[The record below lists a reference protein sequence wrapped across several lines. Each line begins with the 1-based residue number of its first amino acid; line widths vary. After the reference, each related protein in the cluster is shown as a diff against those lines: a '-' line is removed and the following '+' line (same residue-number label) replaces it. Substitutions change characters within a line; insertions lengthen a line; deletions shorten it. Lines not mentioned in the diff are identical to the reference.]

1 MFGDKTFCLYT
12 VDNTYNSMANPFS
25 KLFSGASNN
34 DSVIG
39 VDIGTSSIKIV
50 QLKKK
55 SGKAVLETYG
65 SLSLGPYG
73 QVEIGKV
80 TNLAEDKLAA
90 AITDL
95 IRESSVTSMSAGVA
109 IPSSAS
115 LVTVIEIPTAP
126 NNKEIAAIV
135 QTEARK
141 YIPVPISEVS
151 LDWSVIP
158 KREEEPMNDTLAMQS
173 PTNNK
178 TEVLIAAIH
187 SDTISKYQAVV
198 KAANLQT
205 SFYEIETFSTMRAI
219 LGHEMGT
226 VLIVDFGAS
235 KVKLSIVDFGVVRQF
250 HVVMR
255 GSQDITANL
264 ATSLQIPF
272 SKAEE
277 MKRTFDMRGSGGDAA
292 TQNMREVIKLS
303 FDFILNE
310 TQSVILAYERRYNK
324 VIGKIILVGGGSL
337 IKGFYEA
344 AESRFQVEVLYGN
357 AFQKVEAPAFLENIL
372 AETGPEFA
380 VAVGLAL
387 RKLQ

>member
-1 MFGDKTFCLYT
+1 
-12 VDNTYNSMANPFS
+12 MANPFA
-25 KLFSGASNN
+25 KLFSASSNN

-39 VDIGTSSIKIV
+39 VDIGTSTIKIV
-50 QLKKK
+50 QIKRKA
-55 SGKAVLETYG
+55 GKAVLETYG

-73 QVEIGKV
+73 EVDIGKV
-80 TNLAEDKLAA
+80 TNLPEDKIAT

-95 IRESSVTSMSAGVA
+95 IRESSVTSTSSGVA

-115 LVTVIEIPTAP
+115 LVSVIEVPASP
-126 NNKEIAAIV
+126 SAKEIAAIV

-141 YIPVPISEVS
+141 YIPVPITEVS

-158 KREEEPMNDTLAMQS
+158 KREEEPMNDTMAMQS
-173 PTNNK
+173 PTSNK
-178 TEVLIAAIH
+178 TEILIAAIH
-187 SDTISKYQAVV
+187 NDTISKYQSIV

-205 SFYEIETFSTMRAI
+205 SFYEIEIFSTMRAV

-255 GSQDITANL
+255 GSQDITSNI
-264 ATSLQIPF
+264 ATSLQMPF

-277 MKRTFDMRGSGGDAA
+277 IKRTFDMRGSGGDTT
-292 TQNMREVIKLS
+292 TQNIRDIIKLS
-303 FDFILNE
+303 FDFIFNE
-310 TQSVILAYERRYNK
+310 TKSVVLTYERRYNK
-324 VIGKIILVGGGSL
+324 AISKVILVGGGSL

-344 AESRFQVEVLYGN
+344 AEEHFQVEVMYGN
-357 AFQKVEAPAFLENIL
+357 AFQKVEAPAFLANIL
-372 AETGPEFA
+372 SETGPEFA

>member
-1 MFGDKTFCLYT
+1 
-12 VDNTYNSMANPFS
+12 MANPFQ
-25 KLFSGASNN
+25 KIFSNLSSSNN

-65 SLSLGPYG
+65 SLSLGPYAG
-73 QVEIGKV
+73 TPIGTV
-80 TNLAEDKLAA
+80 TNLAEDKIAA

-95 IRESSVTSMSAGVA
+95 IRESSVTSTEAGVA

-115 LVTVIEIPTAP
+115 LVTVIEVPTAP
-126 NNKEIAAIV
+126 NNKEIASIV
-135 QTEARK
+135 ETEARK

-158 KREEEPMNDTLAMQS
+158 QREPDPMNEVMAMQS
-173 PTNNK
+173 MNQKTSK
-178 TEVLIAAIH
+178 TEILIAAIH
-187 SDTISKYQAVV
+187 KDTVTKYQAVV
-198 KAANLQT
+198 SAAKLKT
-205 SFYEIETFSTMRAI
+205 DFFEIETFSTMRAI

-226 VLIVDFGAS
+226 LLIIDFGAS

-255 GSQDITANL
+255 GSQDISSNL
-264 ATSLQIPF
+264 ATSLQMPF
-272 SKAEE
+272 EKAEE
-277 MKRTFDMRGSGGDAA
+277 MKRTFDMRGSGGDTM
-292 TQNMREVIKLS
+292 TQNAREIIKLS

-310 TQSVILAYERRYNK
+310 TESSILAYERRYNRVISK
-324 VIGKIILVGGGSL
+324 VILVGGGSL

-344 AESRFQVEVLYGN
+344 AEERFKVEVVYGN

>member
-1 MFGDKTFCLYT
+1 
-12 VDNTYNSMANPFS
+12 MANPFS
-25 KLFSGASNN
+25 KLFGGGSSGG

-39 VDIGTSSIKIV
+39 VDIGTSAVKIV

-55 SGKAVLETYG
+55 NGKAVLETYG
-65 SLSLGPYG
+65 SLSLGPYDG
-73 QVEIGKV
+73 KEIGTA
-80 TNLAEDKLAA
+80 TNLAEDKLALS
-90 AITDL
+90 ITDL
-95 IRESSVTSMSAGVA
+95 IRESSVTSTNAGVA

-115 LVTVIEIPTAP
+115 LVTVIDIPAMP
-126 NNKEIAAIV
+126 NSKEIAAIV

-158 KREEEPMNDTLAMQS
+158 KREEDPMNEALAMEAENQAHANGQNS
-173 PTNNK
+173 TAK
-178 TEVLIAAIH
+178 TEILIAAIH
-187 SDTISKYQAVV
+187 NDTISKYQSVV
-198 KAANLQT
+198 KAAKLQT
-205 SFYEIETFSTMRAI
+205 SFFEIEIFSTMRAI

-226 VLIVDFGAS
+226 LLIVDFGAS

-255 GSQDITANL
+255 GSQDITANI
-264 ATSLQIPF
+264 ATSLQLPF
-272 SKAEE
+272 AKAEE
-277 MKRTFDMRGSGGDAA
+277 MKRSFDMRGTGGDTM
-292 TQNMREVIKLS
+292 TQNVRETIKLS
-303 FDFILNE
+303 FDYIFNE
-310 TQSVILAYERRYNK
+310 IESVILAYERRYNK
-324 VIGKIILVGGGSL
+324 VIGKVILIGGGSL

-344 AESRFQVEVLYGN
+344 AEQRFQVEVMYGN
-357 AFQKVEAPAFLENIL
+357 AFQKVQAPAFLEGIL

>member
-1 MFGDKTFCLYT
+1 
-12 VDNTYNSMANPFS
+12 MANPFS
-25 KLFSGASNN
+25 KLFSGGSNN

-80 TNLAEDKLAA
+80 TNLPEDKLAA

-255 GSQDITANL
+255 GSQDITSNL

-272 SKAEE
+272 AKAEE
-277 MKRTFDMRGSGGDAA
+277 MKRTFDMRGTGGDAA

-324 VIGKIILVGGGSL
+324 VISKIILVGGGSL

>member
-1 MFGDKTFCLYT
+1 
-12 VDNTYNSMANPFS
+12 MANPFQ
-25 KLFSGASNN
+25 KMFSGFSSSGN

-39 VDIGTSSIKIV
+39 VDIGTSSVKIV
-50 QLKKK
+50 QIKKK

-65 SLSLGPYG
+65 SLSLGPYA
-73 QVEIGKV
+73 QTDIGRV
-80 TNLAEDKLAA
+80 TNLAEDKIAA

-95 IRESSVTSMSAGVA
+95 IRESSVTTMNAGVA

-115 LVTVIEIPTAP
+115 LVTVIEVPMAP

-158 KREEEPMNDTLAMQS
+158 KREEEPMNDTMSMQS
-173 PTNNK
+173 PTANK
-178 TEVLIAAIH
+178 TEILIAAIH
-187 SDTISKYQAVV
+187 NDTIAKYQSIV
-198 KAANLQT
+198 KEAHLQT
-205 SFYEIETFSTMRAI
+205 SFYEIETFSSMRAV

-226 VLIVDFGAS
+226 VLVIDFGAS

-255 GSQDITANL
+255 GSQDITANM

-272 SKAEE
+272 AKAEE
-277 MKRTFDMRGSGGDAA
+277 MKRTFDMRGSGGDKA
-292 TQNMREVIKLS
+292 TQNMREVVKLS

-344 AESRFQVEVLYGN
+344 AEQRFQVEVLYGN

>member
-1 MFGDKTFCLYT
+1 
-12 VDNTYNSMANPFS
+12 MANPFS
-25 KLFSGASNN
+25 KLFGGGSAS

-39 VDIGTSSIKIV
+39 VDIGTSSVKIV
-50 QLKKK
+50 QIKKK
-55 SGKAVLETYG
+55 NGKAVLETYG
-65 SLSLGPYG
+65 SLALGPYDG
-73 QVEIGKV
+73 KEIGTA
-80 TNLAEDKLAA
+80 TNLAEDKQAL

-95 IRESSVTSMSAGVA
+95 MRESSVTSFDAGVA

-115 LVTVIEIPTAP
+115 LVTVIDIPALP
-126 NNKEIAAIV
+126 NSKEIAAIV

-158 KREEEPMNDTLAMQS
+158 KREEDPMNETLAMEAG
-173 PTNNK
+173 TMKK
-178 TEVLIAAIH
+178 TEILIAAIH
-187 SDTISKYQAVV
+187 NDTIAKYQSIV
-198 KAANLQT
+198 KTAKLHT
-205 SFYEIETFSTMRAI
+205 SFFEIEIFSTMRAV

-255 GSQDITANL
+255 GSQDITANI
-264 ATSLQIPF
+264 ATSLQMPF
-272 SKAEE
+272 TKAEE
-277 MKRTFDMRGSGGDAA
+277 MKRTFDMRGTGGDIA
-292 TQNMREVIKLS
+292 TQNMRETIKLS
-303 FDFILNE
+303 FDYIFNE
-310 TQSVILAYERRYNK
+310 IESVILAYERRFNR
-324 VIGKIILVGGGSL
+324 VIGKVILVGGGSL
-337 IKGFYEA
+337 IKGFFEA
-344 AESRFQVEVLYGN
+344 AEARFQVEVVYGN
-357 AFQKVEAPAFLENIL
+357 AFQKVQAPAFLEGIL